1 MSDILEDLDR
11 RHVDMFNSGEVKDDS
26 FESRTRISSN
36 VLWINV
42 PKTNELQN
50 KTKQNKRTAIEK
62 RTNNTYVPGSITQ
75 PGIRIRIRPLR
86 LRLHNLDK
94 LIRMGPS
101 ARIQQT
107 LPHAVNKDSRVR
119 PIRVVEGDI
128 QCPCR
133 IQSKFAIRPYFY
145 PIKEVA
151 SRLGNLVQEKTTC

>member
-36 VLWINV
+36 VL
-42 PKTNELQN
+42 
-50 KTKQNKRTAIEK
+50 AIEK